1 MARTRP
7 QVEELDVL
15 IERCAGIDVGQAEV
29 VVCARV
35 PGDDSKTK
43 RLIETFGTTV
53 PDLLALGDWLGGLGV
68 TDVAME
74 STGVYWKPVYY
85 LLEDAFAVMVVN
97 AAHIKHVPGRKTD
110 TIDAAWIALLLSRGL
125 LRGSFVPPVPIRE
138 LRDLTRYR
146 KALSNERSSEVNRI
160 HKTLETPA

>member
-1 MARTRP
+1 MTKAKP

-35 PGDDSKTK
+35 PGSGGRTEKLV
-43 RLIETFGTTV
+43 RTFGSTT
-53 PDLLALGDWLGGLGV
+53 PDLLALADWLAGLGV

-85 LLEDAFAVMVVN
+85 VLEACFAVMVVN
-97 AAHIKHVPGRKTD
+97 AAHVKHVPGRKTD
-110 TIDAAWIALLLSRGL
+110 LLTELPQEILQLS
-125 LRGSFVPPVPIRE
+125 
-138 LRDLTRYR
+138 
-146 KALSNERSSEVNRI
+146 A
-160 HKTLETPA
+160 